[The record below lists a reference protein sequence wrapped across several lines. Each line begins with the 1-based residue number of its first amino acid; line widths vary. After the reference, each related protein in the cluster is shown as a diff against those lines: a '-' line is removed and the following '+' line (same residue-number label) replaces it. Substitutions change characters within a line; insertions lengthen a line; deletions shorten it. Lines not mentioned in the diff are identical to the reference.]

1 MHVVT
6 KQVHVIVSCSSSDRY
21 NMFFI
26 AVLHCKK
33 ITLMHFWVCWAVFK
47 MQYSLPPHGLHT
59 PARTKD
65 VKWLWET
72 VVVYQA
78 SVDGEQSHHQD
89 DITPLKERVPDL
101 LEHIKSL
108 SYTSDTHTHTHTHS
122 HRYFFGHIRE
132 LSHENSLTSFLVF
145 LSLRLFSH
153 STIHAANRA
162 MMTPWPRSPNITANR
177 NGKVMIVKG
186 ATDEKCHTIE
196 KIKFNKNIHIIRKTN
211 VRKSINFPSSNLP
224 SHWLSIKTFNVS
236 HSDNSY

>member
-1 MHVVT
+1 M
-6 KQVHVIVSCSSSDRY
+6 K
-21 NMFFI
+21 
-26 AVLHCKK
+26 
-33 ITLMHFWVCWAVFK
+33 
-47 MQYSLPPHGLHT
+47 YSRPPHGLHT

-65 VKWLWET
+65 VKGLWET

-101 LEHIKSL
+101 LVHIKSL
-108 SYTSDTHTHTHTHS
+108 SYTSDTHTHS
-122 HRYFFGHIRE
+122 LWYFLGHIME

-153 STIHAANRA
+153 STIHAANTA

-186 ATDEKCHTIE
+186 AKDEKE
-196 KIKFNKNIHIIRKTN
+196 IKQQNK
-211 VRKSINFPSSNLP
+211 
-224 SHWLSIKTFNVS
+224 
-236 HSDNSY
+236 